1 MKIVIGIAAVA
12 FVLIVGIL
20 GLAAM
25 KPDIMFVSR
34 TAVIDASPEVVYGYL
49 ADLREWEKWSPWDER
64 DPDLIR
70 TYSGAASGLGAVYEW
85 AGNRDVGKGRM
96 TITYAAVP
104 SRVNIQLDFI
114 EPFASTFE
122 TQFGVLPEGEGS
134 LVTWTMHGEN
144 SFVSKLM
151 SVFMDMEG
159 MIGQDFERG
168 LDKLRHVIGT
178 ESAALPVGEAEGA

>member
-1 MKIVIGIAAVA
+1 MKIVIGIAAVVL
-12 FVLIVGIL
+12 VLIVGIL

-34 TAVIDASPEVVYGYL
+34 SAVIDAPPEVVYGYL
-49 ADLREWEKWSPWDER
+49 AELRKWEKWSPWDER
-64 DPDLIR
+64 DPDLVR

-96 TITYAAVP
+96 AIIYAAEP
-104 SRVNIQLDFI
+104 SRLNIQLDFI

-134 LVTWTMHGEN
+134 RVTWTMHGEN
-144 SFVSKLM
+144 SFLSKLM
-151 SVFMDMEG
+151 SVFMDMES
-159 MIGQDFERG
+159 MIGKDFERG
-168 LDKLRHVIGT
+168 LGQLKQVVET
-178 ESAALPVGEAEGA
+178 QPSEMPAGEEEGA